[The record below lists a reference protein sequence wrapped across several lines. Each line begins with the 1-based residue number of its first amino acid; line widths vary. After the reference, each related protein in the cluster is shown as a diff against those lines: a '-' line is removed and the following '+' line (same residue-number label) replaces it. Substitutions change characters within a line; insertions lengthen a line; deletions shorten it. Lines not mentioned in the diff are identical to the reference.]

1 MKVRTFNVGDTVRLA
16 PFYPARYNESL
27 SGLVVRKIVTETTET
42 EIYELLLSDGRLVAK
57 TAEQLRYVVIRQDGV
72 EVNV

>member
-1 MKVRTFNVGDTVRLA
+1 MRVRTFNVGDTVRLA
-16 PFYPARYNESL
+16 LTRPQEDL
-27 SGLVVRKIVTETTET
+27 SGLVVRKIITETTET
-42 EIYELLLSDGRLVAK
+42 EIYELLLSDGRLVSK